1 MMVYDLVDFMI
12 LNIKSVDYR
21 CFAFNMSKN
30 TAIKLLN
37 KSQLNTVEVIK
48 EGGFGGTYLVNIY
61 SDINSKWSNRITFRE
76 SQKEFDQIKCRA
88 SLRFWKNKGNIKSMG
103 HYGWFQWYFKYW
115 SGRRSLDSER
125 QIARW
130 KSIVSRFNGRINDSL
145 FYLKLDKFYCTEVM
159 NELKVSCYWFNS
171 QELLQKAKDKYHNCG
186 GNKKA
191 AEYYL
196 ENKEV

>member
-30 TAIKLLN
+30 TAIKPLN

-88 SLRFWKNKGNIKSMG
+88 SLRFWKNKGNIKSIG
-103 HYGWFQWYFKYW
+103 HYG
-115 SGRRSLDSER
+115 L
-125 QIARW
+125 
-130 KSIVSRFNGRINDSL
+130 VL
-145 FYLKLDKFYCTEVM
+145 VVL
-159 NELKVSCYWFNS
+159 
-171 QELLQKAKDKYHNCG
+171 
-186 GNKKA
+186 
-191 AEYYL
+191 
-196 ENKEV
+196 